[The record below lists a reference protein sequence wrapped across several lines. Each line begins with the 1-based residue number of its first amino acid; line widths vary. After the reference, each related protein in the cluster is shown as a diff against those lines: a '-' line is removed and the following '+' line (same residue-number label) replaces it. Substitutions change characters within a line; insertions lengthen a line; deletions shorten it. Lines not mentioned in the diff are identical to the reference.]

1 MQATNSPSEKKT
13 SRRVYY
19 IDALRVLATLAI
31 LIFHSSRV
39 FDLGEDWNVYNEQ
52 TSRIANLFQSFFHP
66 WHMQLFI
73 LLAGAGTWFALRK
86 RSGRQYTAE
95 RFLRIFLPLLFGMF
109 LIQAPLQL
117 YIYRLQRHQFD
128 GNFLQ
133 FPKLLYNRSGHWLQG
148 ESFPR
153 TFVVFALLVHRRYGR
168 AALAEIS
175 AG

>member
-1 MQATNSPSEKKT
+1 MQATNSKVEKKK
-13 SRRVYY
+13 SERQYY
-19 IDALRVLATLAI
+19 IDALRVLAVLLLI
-31 LIFHSSRV
+31 LFHSSRV

-52 TSRIANLFQSFFHP
+52 TSRIATLFQHLFHP

-148 ESFPR
+148 QPFPR
-153 TFVVFALLVHRRYGR
+153 TFMVLALPVHRRHGR
-168 AALAEIS
+168 AARAEIS
-175 AG
+175 AE

>member
-1 MQATNSPSEKKT
+1 M
-13 SRRVYY
+13 
-19 IDALRVLATLAI
+19 LI
-31 LIFHSSRV
+31 LFHSLRV

-52 TSRIANLFQSFFHP
+52 TSRIATLFQHLFHP